1 MATDAASA
9 CDPSLRQAPENP
21 WGYRPRGDRCEGIF
35 LREVSG
41 EPLRVV
47 ACTEGEPA
55 FALGA
60 DPLLVQWRTPRED
73 VGDGTLRLRAESLR
87 HRTYYRMDATRPLR
101 DQRFFWPSDVMVA
114 QGLQPDE
121 IALTAGLRL
130 TVEGAVRQVLLPVRL
145 APRGTAARA
154 REATVLTLWPSMA
167 LEELFLG
174 VQPTGAQADL
184 ELRSLGAAYYA
195 AERAVK
201 LTLPASGAAG
211 VQRVRVAARL
221 RGGGNSIVDVWVHAA
236 A

>member
-1 MATDAASA
+1 MATEAASA
-9 CDPSLRQAPENP
+9 CDPSFRQAPENP
-21 WGYRPRGDRCEGIF
+21 WGYRPRGERCEGIF

-47 ACTEGEPA
+47 ACTEGQPA

-60 DPLLVQWRTPRED
+60 DPLLVQWRAPRGD

-101 DQRFFWPSDVMVA
+101 DERFFWPSEVLVA

-121 IALTAGLRL
+121 IALTAGVRM
-130 TVEGAVRQVLLPVRL
+130 TVEGAVRQVLLPVRVT
-145 APRGTAARA
+145 PRGSAARA

-174 VQPTGAQADL
+174 VQPAGAEAGQ
-184 ELRSLGAAYYA
+184 ELRSLGAAYHA

-201 LTLPASGAAG
+201 LTLPALGGAG
-211 VQRVRVAARL
+211 VQRVRVAARM
-221 RGGGNSIVDVWVHAA
+221 RGGGNSIVDAWVHAA
-236 A
+236 S